1 MTYSN
6 LKAEQINENLE
17 IIMDYG
23 EILSKDELVEILLSN
38 FPHTENKD
46 GVLYGEKEG
55 KKFCIYFKNISYLGI
70 PHPFFK
76 KRIQIGDNFKK
87 IYKENTK
94 QGIQTLLLG
103 VYKYKS
109 TLLFADFDITMYAT
123 NKSHNSSAH
132 IYTID
137 LKNGLLFGVV
147 QKEDVRK
154 NLITVF
160 TPDNVERY
168 LTSKIVG
175 GVDLRLEFIAILDD
189 FYSSLAKEWNGISCY
204 QEMIDAGFNNAYQPE
219 WPGFYHEFKL
229 QEYLKN
235 HPTITALQYKQN
247 KKKGEIDLDLFFPQA
262 NTYGDL
268 KAHSNDSGG
277 IQGNDWDTVMS
288 VIEKKSIYYVV
299 VNHDTERD
307 RDHDN
312 EVTIYWNQQLGKKD
326 LHSYANKMKHSVR
339 LTSYYVLE
347 INKGNAEFLDEFKQ
361 GHNSN
366 GDPRQKKIQINKKN
380 LDKFLIYQK
389 DFSRF

>member
-1 MTYSN
+1 MILSI
-6 LKAEQINENLE
+6 LKSEQINENLE
-17 IIMDYG
+17 IVMDNG
-23 EILSKDELVEILLSN
+23 EILNKDELVNILLEN
-38 FPHTENKD
+38 FPNTEEKD

-55 KKFCIYFKNISYLGI
+55 KKYCIYFKNISYLGT

-76 KRIQIGDNFKK
+76 KRIQIGDNFKTVF
-87 IYKENTK
+87 KENTK

-109 TLLFADFDITMYAT
+109 TLLFVDFDITKYAT

-132 IYTID
+132 VYTID
-137 LKNGLLFGVV
+137 LKNGLLFGIL

-160 TPDNVERY
+160 TPENVERY

-189 FYSSLAKEWNGISCY
+189 FYSSLAKNWHGISCY

-229 QEYLKN
+229 HEYLKN
-235 HPTITALQYKQN
+235 HPMITALQYKQN

-268 KAHSNDSGG
+268 KAHSNDSTG
-277 IQGNDWDTVMS
+277 IQGNDWETVMS
-288 VIEKKSIYYVV
+288 VIENESIYYVV

-307 RDHDN
+307 RDHN
-312 EVTIYWNQQLGKKD
+312 SEVTEFWNRQLGKKD
-326 LHSYANKMKHSVR
+326 LQSYANKMKNSVK
-339 LTSYYVLE
+339 LTSYYILE
-347 INKGNAEFLDEFKQ
+347 INKENKQYLDEFKQ
-361 GHNSN
+361 GHNSDGN
-366 GDPRQKKIQINKKN
+366 PRQKKIQIKKKN
-380 LDKFLIYQK
+380 LDKFLIHQME
-389 DFSRF
+389 F

>member
-1 MTYSN
+1 MTCSN
-6 LKAEQINENLE
+6 LKSEQINENLE
-17 IIMDYG
+17 IVMDNG
-23 EILSKDELVEILLSN
+23 EILNKDELVNILLEN
-38 FPHTENKD
+38 FPNTEEKD

-55 KKFCIYFKNISYLGI
+55 KKYGIYFKNISYLGT

-76 KRIQIGDNFKK
+76 KRIQIGDNFKTVF
-87 IYKENTK
+87 KENTK
-94 QGIQTLLLG
+94 HGIQTLLLG

-109 TLLFADFDITMYAT
+109 TLLFVDFDITKYAT

-132 IYTID
+132 VYTID
-137 LKNGLLFGVV
+137 LKNGLLFGVF

-160 TPDNVERY
+160 TPKNVERY

-189 FYSSLAKEWNGISCY
+189 FYSSLAKDWHGISCY

-235 HPTITALQYKQN
+235 HPMITALQYKQN

-268 KAHSNDSGG
+268 KAHSNDSTG
-277 IQGNDWDTVMS
+277 IQGNDWETVMS
-288 VIEKKSIYYVV
+288 VIENESIYYVV

-307 RDHDN
+307 RDHN
-312 EVTIYWNQQLGKKD
+312 SEVTEFWNRQLGKKD
-326 LHSYANKMKHSVR
+326 LQSYANKMKNSVK
-339 LTSYYVLE
+339 LTSYYILE
-347 INKGNAEFLDEFKQ
+347 INKENNQYLDEFKQ
-361 GHNSN
+361 GHNSDGN
-366 GDPRQKKIQINKKN
+366 PRQKKIQIKKKN
-380 LDKFLIYQK
+380 LDKFLIHQME
-389 DFSRF
+389 F

>member
-1 MTYSN
+1 MTRSN
-6 LKAEQINENLE
+6 LKSEQINEKFE
-17 IIMDYG
+17 IVMDNG
-23 EILSKDELVEILLSN
+23 EILNKNELVNILLEN
-38 FPHTENKD
+38 FPNTEEKD
-46 GVLYGEKEG
+46 GMLYGEKEG
-55 KKFCIYFKNISYLGI
+55 KKYCIYFKNISYLGT

-76 KRIQIGDNFKK
+76 KRIQIGDNFKTVF
-87 IYKENTK
+87 KENTK
-94 QGIQTLLLG
+94 QGVQTLLLG
-103 VYKYKS
+103 VYKYKN
-109 TLLFADFDITMYAT
+109 TLLFVDFDITKYAT

-132 IYTID
+132 VYTID
-137 LKNGLLFGVV
+137 LKNGLLFGVF

-160 TPDNVERY
+160 TPENVERY

-189 FYSSLAKEWNGISCY
+189 FYSSLAKDWHGISCY

-235 HPTITALQYKQN
+235 NPMITALQYKQN

-268 KAHSNDSGG
+268 KAHSNDSTG

-288 VIEKKSIYYVV
+288 VIENESIYYVV

-307 RDHDN
+307 RDHN
-312 EVTIYWNQQLGKKD
+312 SEVTEFWNRQLGKKD
-326 LHSYANKMKHSVR
+326 LQSYANKMKNSVK
-339 LTSYYVLE
+339 LTSYYILE
-347 INKGNAEFLDEFKQ
+347 INKENKQYLDEFKQ
-361 GHNSN
+361 GHNSDGN
-366 GDPRQKKIQINKKN
+366 PRQKKIQIKKKN
-380 LDKFLIYQK
+380 LDKFLIHQME
-389 DFSRF
+389 F

>member
-1 MTYSN
+1 MTCSN
-6 LKAEQINENLE
+6 LKSEQINENLE
-17 IIMDYG
+17 IVMDNG
-23 EILSKDELVEILLSN
+23 EILNKDELVNILLEN
-38 FPHTENKD
+38 FPNTEEKD

-55 KKFCIYFKNISYLGI
+55 KKYCIYFKNISYLGT

-76 KRIQIGDNFKK
+76 KRIQIGDNFKTVF
-87 IYKENTK
+87 KENTK
-94 QGIQTLLLG
+94 HGIQTLLLG

-109 TLLFADFDITMYAT
+109 TLLFVDFDITKYAT

-132 IYTID
+132 VYTID
-137 LKNGLLFGVV
+137 LKNGLLFGVF

-160 TPDNVERY
+160 TPKNVERY

-189 FYSSLAKEWNGISCY
+189 FYSSLAKDWHGISCY

-235 HPTITALQYKQN
+235 HPMITALQYKQN

-268 KAHSNDSGG
+268 KAHSNDSTG
-277 IQGNDWDTVMS
+277 IQGNDWETVMS
-288 VIEKKSIYYVV
+288 VIENESIYYVV

-307 RDHDN
+307 RDHN
-312 EVTIYWNQQLGKKD
+312 SEVTEFWNRQLGKKD
-326 LHSYANKMKHSVR
+326 LQSYANKMKNSVK
-339 LTSYYVLE
+339 LTSYYILE
-347 INKGNAEFLDEFKQ
+347 INKEIKRFLDEFKH
-361 GHNSN
+361 GLNSDGN
-366 GDPRQKKIQINKKN
+366 PRQKKIQIKKKN
-380 LDKFLIYQK
+380 LDKFLIHQME
-389 DFSRF
+389 F

>member
-1 MTYSN
+1 MTCSN
-6 LKAEQINENLE
+6 LKSEQINENLE
-17 IIMDYG
+17 IVMDNG
-23 EILSKDELVEILLSN
+23 EILNKDELVNILLEK
-38 FPHTENKD
+38 FPNTENQD

-55 KKFCIYFKNISYLGI
+55 KKYGIYFKNISYLGT

-76 KRIQIGDNFKK
+76 KRIQIGDNFKTVF
-87 IYKENTK
+87 KENTK

-109 TLLFADFDITMYAT
+109 TLLFVDFDITKYAT

-132 IYTID
+132 VYTID
-137 LKNGLLFGVV
+137 LKNGLLFGVF

-160 TPDNVERY
+160 TPENVERY

-189 FYSSLAKEWNGISCY
+189 FYSSLAKDWHGISCY

-235 HPTITALQYKQN
+235 HQMITALQYKQN

-268 KAHSNDSGG
+268 KAHSNDSTG
-277 IQGNDWDTVMS
+277 IQGNDWETVMS
-288 VIEKKSIYYVV
+288 VIENESIYYVV

-307 RDHDN
+307 RDHNN
-312 EVTIYWNQQLGKKD
+312 EVTEFWNRQLGKKD
-326 LHSYANKMKHSVR
+326 LHSYANKMKNSVK

-347 INKGNAEFLDEFKQ
+347 INKENKKFLDEFKQ
-361 GHNSN
+361 GHNSHGN
-366 GDPRQKKIQINKKN
+366 PTQKKIQIKKKN
-380 LDKFLIYQK
+380 LDKFLIHQMK
-389 DFSRF
+389 F